1 MNYFINLRRFV
12 SPGFALCSAI
22 CLMFAASS
30 VFAQTALTGGLR
42 GNITDANG
50 AAIPAAIVR
59 LENKTLSIKQEVVTD
74 ADGRFTILRLIPDV
88 NYEMQITANG
98 FRQFVSGGINV
109 VSGETNVIDARLDV
123 SAVSETV
130 DVNGTESQLEQRA
143 EISQVVSAEQLAEL
157 PIFNRT
163 IQRAALLDPHVR
175 NTSPIGGDTS
185 NSTRLSI
192 NGRIYRETHYELDG
206 ANNTDFVFNNAP
218 AQTVSLSSI
227 QEFKVLTN
235 QYAAEH
241 GGTTAGF
248 VILTT
253 KSGTNEFRGEGFFNV
268 RPSGIGARPPLANR
282 RIPNQRLE
290 YGASFGGPIF
300 KEKTFFF
307 ANYEGTRQDRGSFV
321 DRPTPQVF
329 LGNLRENL
337 GLVKVDH
344 RFTDNHS
351 IGFRLNGARYTNTN
365 TNDRITFLAQS
376 SQPIQPSAAARSIL
390 QNVGTQLNDTYT
402 KGNFV
407 NEFRVS
413 YLNALPSTSVPL
425 TPQAVVIRTGI
436 STEGNSTFS
445 NYRLQIT
452 EFADIM
458 SLQLGR
464 HSLKFGGNY
473 TRQMLHEVA
482 FQQFGTYTFN
492 AAGTLTQFSQVLG
505 VNNLRSGQTQTA
517 LFVQDD
523 FRLTNQLTLNIGLRH
538 DYQSIIKDKN
548 NFGPRL
554 GFAYDVGGRGT
565 TVVRG
570 GAGVYYDQPFYHGFT
585 QRYLQGGL
593 DSQTRTISFSATQT
607 SSVEAQL
614 AAAGIAFPN
623 SFNPLT
629 PFNSLSP
636 FLSNAPR
643 NLFLKGENIRS
654 PYTAQFSLGVQQKI
668 YKDFVFNADVIH
680 NFSRK
685 QLTVFN
691 QNAPAP
697 FIRTSQNQFRGTDNP
712 QTAAQI
718 TAAQA
723 LAVTLANQS
732 RPFFNPATR
741 TSIFQGVTVRDV
753 LTSFNA
759 GNSEYDAL
767 SVGVTKRFGSRYTF
781 SANYVYSSALDS
793 VTDDHLGANP
803 NDFNDVVGAERAQ
816 SDFNQRHRFVAYGT
830 INLPLQI
837 EFTGVAT
844 LASGLRINP
853 LTGFDNNG
861 DGINTDRPAGFARNS
876 FVGPSHRRFDASFV
890 KKIAMKSLGETMR
903 LELRADIYN
912 AFNNSNF
919 YRFNNRY
926 GNLASGL
933 PEPTLAQPL
942 SGISSVDPGRQIQF
956 GARFVF

>member
-1 MNYFINLRRFV
+1 MINLNSVRRVFINFARPLRSANLLLLAFALV
-12 SPGFALCSAI
+12 SPLA
-22 CLMFAASS
+22 
-30 VFAQTALTGGLR
+30 AQTALTGGLR
-42 GNITDANG
+42 GNIVDANG
-50 AAIPAAIVR
+50 AAISGATVR
-59 LENKTLSIKQEVVTD
+59 LENKSLSVKQEVVTD
-74 ADGRFTILRLIPDV
+74 ADGRFAILRLVPDV

-123 SAVSETV
+123 SVVSETV
-130 DVNGTESQLEQRA
+130 DVDGTESQLEQKA
-143 EISQVVSAEQLAEL
+143 EISQVVGAEQLREL

-175 NTSPIGGDTS
+175 NTSPVGGDTS

-206 ANNTDFVFNNAP
+206 SNNTDFVFNNAP

-253 KSGTNEFRGEGFFNV
+253 KSGTNEFRGEGFFNL
-268 RPSGIGARPPLANR
+268 RPSGIGARPPLADR

-300 KEKTFFF
+300 KDKTFFF
-307 ANYEGTRQDRGSFV
+307 ANYEGTRQERGSFV

-329 LGNLRENL
+329 VGNLRENL

-351 IGFRLNGARYTNTN
+351 IGFRLNGAYYTNTN
-365 TNDRITFLAQS
+365 ANDRITFLAQS
-376 SQPIQPSAAARSIL
+376 SQPIQPSAAAQSIL
-390 QNVGTQLNDTYT
+390 QNAGIQANDTYT
-402 KGNFV
+402 RGKFV

-413 YLNALPSTSVPL
+413 YINARPSTSVPL
-425 TPQAVVIRTGI
+425 NPQPVVIRTGI
-436 STEGNSTFS
+436 STEGNSSFS
-445 NYRLQIT
+445 NFRLQIT

-458 SLQLGR
+458 SLQAGK

-473 TRQMLHEVA
+473 TRQMLHEKS

-505 VNNLRSGQTQTA
+505 VNDLRSGQTQTA
-517 LFVQDD
+517 LFIQDD
-523 FRLTNQLTLNIGLRH
+523 FRLTDQLTLNIGLRH
-538 DYQSIIKDKN
+538 DYQSIIEDKN

-554 GFAYDVGGRGT
+554 GFAYDVGGRGA
-565 TVVRG
+565 TVIRG

-593 DSQTRTISFSATQT
+593 NSQTRTITLTA
-607 SSVEAQL
+607 AQL
-614 AAAGIAFPN
+614 AAAGITFPN
-623 SFNPLT
+623 SFDPLT
-629 PFNSLSP
+629 PFSSLSP

-643 NLFLKGENIRS
+643 NLFLKGDNIRS

-697 FIRTSQNQFRGTDNP
+697 YLRTAFG
-712 QTAAQI
+712 QTRTVAA
-718 TAAQA
+718 
-723 LAVTLANQS
+723 ANAT
-732 RPFFNPATR
+732 RPFFNPAAQ
-741 TSIFQGVTVRDV
+741 TSTFQGVAVRDV
-753 LTSFNA
+753 LVSANA

-781 SANYVYSSALDS
+781 SANYVYSSAIDS

-803 NDFNDVVGAERAQ
+803 NDFSDVVGAERAQ

-830 INLPLQI
+830 VNLPLQI

-876 FVGPSHRRFDASFV
+876 FVGPPHKRFDASFV

-903 LELRADIYN
+903 LELRADVYN

-926 GNLASGL
+926 GNLAGGL
-933 PEPTLAQPL
+933 PEPTFATPL

-956 GARFVF
+956 GVRFVF

>member
-1 MNYFINLRRFV
+1 MNYANNHQRPFFI
-12 SPGFALCSAI
+12 ALL
-22 CLMFAASS
+22 CLTVCLLSTIPTR
-30 VFAQTALTGGLR
+30 AQTALTGGLR
-42 GNITDANG
+42 GIVTDSNG
-50 AAIPAAIVR
+50 AAIPAATIR
-59 LENKTLSIKQEVVTD
+59 IENKSLAVKQETVTD

-98 FRQFVSGGINV
+98 FRAFSSGGINV
-109 VSGETNVIDARLDV
+109 VSGETNVLDAKLGAA
-123 SAVSETV
+123 SVSETV
-130 DVNGTESQLEQRA
+130 DVDGTQSQLEQKA
-143 EISQVVSAEQLAEL
+143 EISQVVGAEQLAEL

-175 NTSPIGGDTS
+175 NSSPIGGDTS

-206 ANNTDFVFNNAP
+206 TNNTDFVFNNAP

-227 QEFKVLTN
+227 QEFKILTN

-268 RPSGIGARPPLANR
+268 RPSGIQARPPLADR

-351 IGFRLNGARYTNTN
+351 IGFRLNGAYYTNTN
-365 TNDRITFLAQS
+365 TNDRVTFLAQS
-376 SQPIQPSAAARSIL
+376 TQPIQPSAAARSIL
-390 QNVGTQLNDTYT
+390 QSTGIQGNDTYT
-402 KGNFV
+402 RGNFV
-407 NEFRVS
+407 NELRVS
-413 YLNALPSTSVPL
+413 YINARPSTSEPL
-425 TPQAVVIRTGI
+425 TPQPIIIRAGI
-436 STEGNSTFS
+436 STEGNSSFS
-445 NYRLQIT
+445 EYRLQIS
-452 EFADIM
+452 EIADIM
-458 SLQLGR
+458 SLQFGK
-464 HSLKFGGNY
+464 HSLKFGGSY
-473 TRQMLHEVA
+473 IRQKLHEEG

-492 AAGTLTQFSQVLG
+492 QTGTLTQFSQVLG
-505 VNNLRSGQTQTA
+505 VNDLRSGQTQTG
-517 LFVQDD
+517 LFIQDD
-523 FRLTNQLTLNIGLRH
+523 FRLTNQLTLNLGLRH
-538 DYQSIIKDKN
+538 DYQSIIEDKN

-565 TVVRG
+565 TVIRG
-570 GAGVYYDQPFYHGFT
+570 GGGVYYDQPFYHGFT
-585 QRYLQGGL
+585 QRYLQGGPT
-593 DSQTRTISFSATQT
+593 SQTRTVSFLRTTQSNGT
-607 SSVEAQL
+607 VLPVEEQL

-623 SFNPLT
+623 SFDPRDPRVVPL
-629 PFNSLSP
+629 
-636 FLSNAPR
+636 ARR
-643 NLFLKGENIRS
+643 NLFLKGDNIRS

-668 YKDFVFNADVIH
+668 YKDFIFNADVIH

-697 FIRTSQNQFRGTDNP
+697 FVRTAFG
-712 QTAAQI
+712 QTRSVAAADA
-718 TAAQA
+718 T
-723 LAVTLANQS
+723 
-732 RPFFNPATR
+732 RPFYNPATQ
-741 TSIFQGVTVRDV
+741 TSIFQGVPVRDV

-759 GNSEYDAL
+759 GNSEYNAL
-767 SVGVTKRFGSRYTF
+767 SAGVSKRFGSRYTF
-781 SANYVYSSALDS
+781 SANYVYSSAIDS

-816 SDFNQRHRFVAYGT
+816 SDFNQRNRFVAYGT

-876 FVGPSHRRFDASFV
+876 FIGPSHRRFDASFV
-890 KKIAMKSLGETMR
+890 KKIAMRSLGETMR

-919 YRFNNRY
+919 YRFINIY
-926 GNLASGL
+926 GDGAAPAPNFAR
-933 PEPTLAQPL
+933 PL

>member
-1 MNYFINLRRFV
+1 MNYSFFINRRRFV
-12 SPGFALCSAI
+12 APGFLLCSAM
-22 CLMFAASS
+22 CLMFAVPS

-42 GNITDANG
+42 GNVTDANG
-50 AAIPAAIVR
+50 ASVAGAVVKI
-59 LENKTLSIKQEVVTD
+59 ENKSLSAQQETVTD

-98 FRQFVSGGINV
+98 FRSFASGGINV
-109 VSGETNVIDARLDV
+109 VSGETNVLDIKLDIASV
-123 SAVSETV
+123 NATV
-130 DVNGTESQLEQRA
+130 NVDGTESQLEQKA
-143 EISQVVSAEQLAEL
+143 EISQVVGAEQLSEL

-175 NTSPIGGDTS
+175 NSSPIGGDTS

-206 ANNTDFVFNNAP
+206 SNNTDFVFNNAP

-268 RPSGIGARPPLANR
+268 RPSGIQARPPLADR
-282 RIPNQRLE
+282 RIPNERFE

-300 KEKTFFF
+300 KDKTFFF

-351 IGFRLNGARYTNTN
+351 IGFRLNGAYYTNTN

-376 SQPIQPSAAARSIL
+376 TQPIQPSAAARSII
-390 QNVGTQLNDTYT
+390 QNAGIQGNDIYT

-407 NEFRVS
+407 NEFRAS
-413 YLNALPSTSVPL
+413 YINARPSTSQPL
-425 TPQAVVIRTGI
+425 TAQAVVIRSGI
-436 STEGNSTFS
+436 STTGNSTFS
-445 NYRLQIT
+445 EFRLQIT
-452 EFADIM
+452 EVADIM

-464 HSLKFGGNY
+464 HALKFGGSY
-473 TRQMLHEVA
+473 TRQTLSEKG

-505 VNNLRSGQTQTA
+505 VNDLRSGQTQTG

-523 FRLTNQLTLNIGLRH
+523 FRLTDRLTLNLGLRH
-538 DYQSIIKDKN
+538 DYQSIIEDKN

-554 GFAYDVGGRGT
+554 GFAYDLGGTGT
-565 TVVRG
+565 TVIRG

-585 QRYLQGGL
+585 QRYLQGGPT
-593 DSQTRTISFSATQT
+593 SQTRTITLT
-607 SSVEAQL
+607 PAQL
-614 AAAGIAFPN
+614 AAAGITFPN
-623 SFNPLT
+623 SFDPNDPRAVPL
-629 PFNSLSP
+629 
-636 FLSNAPR
+636 ARR
-643 NLFLKGENIRS
+643 NLFLKGDDIRS
-654 PYTAQFSLGVQQKI
+654 PYTAQFSLGVQRKI
-668 YKDFVFNADVIH
+668 YKDFIFNADVIH

-691 QNAPAP
+691 RNAPAP
-697 FIRTSQNQFRGTDNP
+697 FVRTAFG
-712 QTAAQI
+712 QTRTVAAADA
-718 TAAQA
+718 T
-723 LAVTLANQS
+723 
-732 RPFFNPATR
+732 RPFTTFL
-741 TSIFQGVTVRDV
+741 GVPVRDV
-753 LTSFNA
+753 LVSTNA

-767 SVGVTKRFGSRYTF
+767 SAGVSKRFGNRYAF
-781 SANYVYSSALDS
+781 SANYVYSSAIDS

-803 NDFNDVVGAERAQ
+803 NDFNDFIGAERAQ
-816 SDFNQRHRFVAYGT
+816 RDSYFNHGSRFKV
-830 INLPLQI
+830 Q
-837 EFTGVAT
+837 
-844 LASGLRINP
+844 S
-853 LTGFDNNG
+853 
-861 DGINTDRPAGFARNS
+861 
-876 FVGPSHRRFDASFV
+876 
-890 KKIAMKSLGETMR
+890 
-903 LELRADIYN
+903 
-912 AFNNSNF
+912 
-919 YRFNNRY
+919 
-926 GNLASGL
+926 
-933 PEPTLAQPL
+933 
-942 SGISSVDPGRQIQF
+942 
-956 GARFVF
+956 